1 MSEPFSWTCPYCAR
15 PVTIRDGDC
24 VGYLHPFHYD
34 KERTVHGK
42 IGLRIF
48 AIACPNPVC
57 RKLLLSVALDSTR
70 YDHVDGTI
78 SAKTLQSWQLMPQSE
93 AKPQP
98 DYIPPAIVEDY
109 HEACLI
115 RDLSPKASATLSRR
129 CLQGMIRDFWEVKGK
144 RTLWDEI
151 EAIKDKV
158 DALTWKAIHGVREI
172 GNIGAHMKEDINLI
186 VEVEPEEAQVLIG
199 LIEMLLKDWY
209 VARKE
214 KEDRVVDMIALS
226 EAKKQPIMEAEEQV
240 SEEPPDEG

>member
-1 MSEPFSWTCPYCAR
+1 MSEPFSWTCPYCAQ
-15 PVTIRDGDC
+15 PVTIREDDC
-24 VGYLHPFHYD
+24 VEYVYSFHYD
-34 KERTVHGK
+34 AERTVHGE
-42 IGLRIF
+42 IGLGIT

-57 RKLLLSVALDSTR
+57 RKLWLRVIFGSFKYIHERDIIT
-70 YDHVDGTI
+70 DE
-78 SAKTLQSWQLMPQSE
+78 LQSWQLMPQSE

-109 HEACLI
+109 KEACLI

-129 CLQGMIRDFWEVKGK
+129 CLQGMIREFWKVKRK
-144 RTLWDEI
+144 RNLWEEI

-186 VEVEPEEAQVLIG
+186 VDVEPKEAQVLIG
-199 LIEMLLKDWY
+199 LIEMLFKDWY

-214 KEDRVVDMIALS
+214 KEDRVADMIALS
-226 EAKKQPIMEAEEQV
+226 EVKKQTITEAKKKAV
-240 SEEPPDEG
+240 EEPPDED